1 MMFYDASKFSPVVIE
16 ENIGHDTLLT
26 LTVEG
31 ERIAELEE
39 LIEDVGGDIEFIL
52 GLMVTRAYSLK
63 NGLDCKQ
70 VESFVRDIRRNLKRF
85 GG

>member
-16 ENIGHDTLLT
+16 ENIGSDMPLAITM
-26 LTVEG
+26 EG
-31 ERIAELEE
+31 ERIAELES

-63 NGLDCKQ
+63 DGLDCKQ

-85 GG
+85 KG